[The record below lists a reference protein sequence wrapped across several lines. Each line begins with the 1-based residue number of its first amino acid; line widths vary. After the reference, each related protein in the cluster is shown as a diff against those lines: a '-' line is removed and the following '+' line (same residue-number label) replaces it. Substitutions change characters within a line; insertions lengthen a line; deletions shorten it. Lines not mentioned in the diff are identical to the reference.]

1 MISDLFNDDVINT
14 ITDFLFPSDEDIK
27 KVITK
32 LKKNKELDLY
42 DLLILDKIQL
52 LLMLFN
58 EKKTRI

>member
-1 MISDLFNDDVINT
+1 MISDLFNDDVINI

-32 LKKNKELDLY
+32 LKKNKELDIY
-42 DLLILDKIQL
+42 DLLTLDKIQL

-58 EKKTRI
+58 EKKTKI

>member
-32 LKKNKELDLY
+32 LKKNK
-42 DLLILDKIQL
+42 
-52 LLMLFN
+52 
-58 EKKTRI
+58 